1 MDVASHINMRLT
13 ALALACTAASTTA
26 LAQPRV
32 IPNVFTD
39 PAVFTFA
46 DFVEHRLR
54 PPLSN
59 DTIITGVDLLVSALE
74 AVVIGQ
80 RLDDGLLDRAHRLRR
95 EVREV
100 YQERATSDRIS
111 DRQELFEDV
120 AELMADLN
128 NKLPRQDQIAQP
140 RIDALERSADAI
152 ERDDPLRQQ
161 PDVVERFFR
170 HAAEALRVARP

>member
-1 MDVASHINMRLT
+1 M
-13 ALALACTAASTTA
+13 
-26 LAQPRV
+26 
-32 IPNVFTD
+32 
-39 PAVFTFA
+39 
-46 DFVEHRLR
+46 
-54 PPLSN
+54 
-59 DTIITGVDLLVSALE
+59 
-74 AVVIGQ
+74 
-80 RLDDGLLDRAHRLRR
+80 
-95 EVREV
+95 